1 MFRFIKRTF
10 FSALMS
16 LGCNLSSKNPL
27 ECVLMNNQ
35 ECQVRPE
42 IVNDNSNE
50 PVFYPFSI

>member
-1 MFRFIKRTF
+1 MFRFIKQTF